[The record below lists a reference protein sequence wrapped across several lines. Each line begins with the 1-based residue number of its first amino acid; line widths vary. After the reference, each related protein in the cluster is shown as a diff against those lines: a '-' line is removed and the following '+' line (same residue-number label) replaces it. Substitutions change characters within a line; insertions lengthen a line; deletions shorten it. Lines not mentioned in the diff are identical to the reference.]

1 MSQRARLVFGRW
13 LVSALLAVASGSAA
27 GASFDFLYIEA
38 NEGNASGGHAAL
50 RFGDRVYHFQHVEPG
65 LLRLYRDDFAAFRFA
80 YADQQNRTLH
90 GHRIEVADAYYQA
103 LQETFDS
110 RLAQQNR
117 ELSVLRELQE
127 DADLSRDLY
136 DSEQVPQLRLRALGY
151 FLEEYRAAP
160 IPAAG
165 EGGDSPELATLRTM
179 ALQKYGADFL
189 AQKRRTLWQELSTLA
204 PDDSAQASASVPP
217 AGSLTFAQHY
227 KNRLLNLAA
236 LDLLLAG
243 KSPRADALLTL
254 SGAHYRLSEAQQTAL
269 RRYRDQTRADLL
281 RLLNSERPDW
291 GYPLLV
297 GMARLHALQQSLA
310 GGYLTVLDRRAAD
323 ADPYA
328 PAVDLP
334 AALQYS
340 RQLLGAANA
349 QLAAAQALDER
360 GYATIEHGANAVF
373 ALERAERE
381 QQAAALPR
389 FSNTP
394 DKSAPA
400 DWPRPPLPAATAEA
414 YRTGAAARLADY
426 RQQLFERY
434 AYHLVQRN
442 CVTEIFRLL
451 NATAAAQASATVDA
465 SDLATLSEQALG
477 AYLDSEFP
485 HPIPFAAF
493 DRVGERYRTVASYQ
507 LPAYRDRQIR
517 ERYRTA
523 PDWWVDLQESNSL
536 TSSLYRWQGSDAAF
550 VFFTQDAVWPRPLQG
565 GFNLAAAA
573 LETGFGLLSWPWDA
587 GQHVAKGIKGWAV
600 SLPELMFFNIRK
612 GSFPQLLPGNSSRKN
627 EQSN

>member
-1 MSQRARLVFGRW
+1 MLQRARLVFGRW
-13 LVSALLAVASGSAA
+13 LVGALLAAAA
-27 GASFDFLYIEA
+27 GSVAAASFDFLYIEA

-90 GHRIEVADAYYQA
+90 GHRIEVADAYYHA

-117 ELSVLRELQE
+117 ELSVLRALQE
-127 DADLSRDLY
+127 DADLSRDLQ

-160 IPAAG
+160 IPAAAA
-165 EGGDSPELATLRTM
+165 GGDSPELAALRAA
-179 ALQKYGADFL
+179 ALQKYGPDFL
-189 AQKRRTLWQELSTLA
+189 AQKRRALWQELLTLT
-204 PDDSAQASASVPP
+204 PDDLAQASASVQP
-217 AGSLTFAQHY
+217 AGRLTFAQQY

-254 SGAHYRLSEAQQTAL
+254 SGAHYRLSEAQQNTL
-269 RRYRDQTRADLL
+269 IQYRDQTRADLL
-281 RLLNSERPDW
+281 RLLHSERPDW

-334 AALQYS
+334 TALQYS
-340 RQLLGAANA
+340 RQLLSAANA

-373 ALERAERE
+373 ALERALSE
-381 QQAAALPR
+381 QPAAALPR

-394 DKSAPA
+394 DKSASA

-414 YRTGAAARLADY
+414 YRAGAAARLADY
-426 RQQLFERY
+426 RRQLFERY

-442 CVTEIFRLL
+442 CVTEIFQLL
-451 NATAAAQASATVDA
+451 NATAAQASATVDA

-477 AYLDSEFP
+477 AYLDGHFP
-485 HPIPFAAF
+485 NPIPFVAF

-565 GFNLAAAA
+565 GVNLAAAA

-587 GQHVAKGIKGWAV
+587 GQHVTKGMKGWAV
-600 SLPELMFFNIRK
+600 SLPELVFFNIRK
-612 GSFPQLLPGNSSRKN
+612 GSFPHLLPDVTAPNN
-627 EQSN
+627 

>member
-1 MSQRARLVFGRW
+1 MPRRTRLVFGRW
-13 LVSALLAVASGSAA
+13 LVSALLAVAAGSAA

-103 LQETFDS
+103 LQEAFDR

-117 ELSVLRELQE
+117 ELSLLRELQE
-127 DADLSRDLY
+127 DADLSRDLH

-151 FLEEYRAAP
+151 FLKRYRATP
-160 IPAAG
+160 IPAEAA
-165 EGGDSPELATLRTM
+165 GGDSPELATLR
-179 ALQKYGADFL
+179 ALAIQNYGPDFL
-189 AQKRRTLWQELSTLA
+189 AQKRRDLWQELSTLA
-204 PDDSAQASASVPP
+204 PNDLAEASASVPP
-217 AGSLTFAQHY
+217 GGALTFAQHY

-243 KSPRADALLTL
+243 TPPRADVLLTL
-254 SGAHYRLSEAQQTAL
+254 SGAHYRLSQAQQTAL

-281 RLLNSERPDW
+281 RLLHSERPDW
-291 GYPLLV
+291 GYPFLV

-340 RQLLGAANA
+340 RQLLSAANA

-373 ALERAERE
+373 ALENAEPE

-400 DWPRPPLPAATAEA
+400 DWPRPPLPAAAAEA
-414 YRTGAAARLADY
+414 YRAGAGARLADY
-426 RQQLFERY
+426 RQQLLERY

-442 CVTEIFRLL
+442 CVTEIFQLL
-451 NATAAAQASATVDA
+451 NAIAAAQTLVATDA
-465 SDLATLSEQALG
+465 FDMKTPSETALG
-477 AYLDSEFP
+477 AYLDGHFP
-485 HPIPFAAF
+485 NPIPFVAF
-493 DRVGERYRTVASYQ
+493 DRVGERYRTVASYH
-507 LPAYRDRQIR
+507 LPTYRDRQIR

-565 GFNLAAAA
+565 SVNLAAAA

-587 GQHVAKGIKGWAV
+587 GEHLAKGIKGWAV
-600 SLPELMFFNIRK
+600 SLPELVFFNIRK
-612 GSFPQLLPGNSSRKN
+612 GSFPHLLPDFPPGTH
-627 EQSN
+627 